1 MTIDAFELIAPQ
13 LRAAAVNKATAMG
26 LDYDESQDIAQ
37 ETLLRLWQMRDD
49 SRLYNPVG
57 FAAVIAHRLSLNHLR
72 RKPPLP
78 LESRDRASQTISPLD
93 EIIQQEDVQWLEQ
106 KINELPST
114 LHAVLKM
121 RQDEKYSNKQ
131 IATLL
136 GIKED
141 SVSTLLS
148 RARRQLMEQIKKQ
161 RRERQ

>member
-1 MTIDAFELIAPQ
+1 MTIDAFELIAPR
-13 LRAAAVNKATAMG
+13 LRSAALNKAAAMG

-49 SRLYNPVG
+49 SRLYNPEG
-57 FAAVIAHRLSLNHLR
+57 FASVIAHRLSLNHLR
-72 RKPPLP
+72 RKPPLS
-78 LESRDRASQTISPLD
+78 LESRERASQTISPLD

-141 SVSTLLS
+141 SVSTLLA